1 MTLESHGELVD
12 QNLIARVRE
21 VERLEEIEDLLDKA
35 MIIAGLF
42 YVPPE
47 DVERMS
53 EINERLGELGL

>member
-1 MTLESHGELVD
+1 MTLESHGELIP
-12 QNLIARVRE
+12 QSLITRVQE
-21 VERLEEIEDLLDKA
+21 VERLEEIQDLLDEA

-53 EINERLGELGL
+53 EINKRLGELGL